1 MGKSIKVH
9 PANGTDNV
17 DQALSDQER
26 KQLDRLV
33 ALWKSDAERGLKTR
47 HATGKALKRLVG
59 PPTKRKAHGQRVLEV
74 CGEKLGIS
82 PSDLNRMGW
91 FSHLFPDFSAFRKQR
106 PEIDSWTKF
115 KTALPS
121 LKPAKGGKARKPVAN
136 PSRPAFGGV
145 AKSLASLTS
154 KLNGL
159 GNRPIGAERE
169 KLVVALRELAKAAS
183 SRLKIRVEVAAVV
196 KDSSMSVATKRVN
209 GAARA

>member
-1 MGKSIKVH
+1 MGSSIKVH
-9 PANGTDNV
+9 PADGTDNV
-17 DQALSDQER
+17 DQALTDQER

-47 HATGKALKRLVG
+47 HQTGKALNRQVG

-74 CGEKLGIS
+74 YGEKLGIA

-91 FSHLFPDFSAFRKQR
+91 FACLFPDFSAFRKQR

-145 AKSLASLTS
+145 AQAIAGLTT

-159 GNRPIGAERE
+159 GNRPIGAERDQ
-169 KLVVALRELAKAAS
+169 LVDALRELAKAAT
-183 SRLKIRVEVAAVV
+183 SRLKIRVEVAVGV
-196 KDSSMSVATKRVN
+196 KESKPVATKRLDRV
-209 GAARA
+209 A

>member
-1 MGKSIKVH
+1 MGSSIKVH

-17 DQALSDQER
+17 DQALTDPER

-47 HATGKALKRLVG
+47 HLMGRVLNKQVG
-59 PPTKRKAHGQRVLEV
+59 PPAKRKAHGRRVLEV
-74 CGEKLGIS
+74 YGEKLGIA

-91 FSHLFPDFSAFRKQR
+91 FACLFPDFSAFRKQR

-121 LKPAKGGKARKPVAN
+121 LKPAKGRKARKPVAN

-183 SRLKIRVEVAAVV
+183 SRLKIRVEVAVGV
-196 KDSSMSVATKRVN
+196 KESKPVATKRLDRV
-209 GAARA
+209 A

>member
-1 MGKSIKVH
+1 MGSSIKVH

-17 DQALSDQER
+17 DQALTDQER

-47 HATGKALKRLVG
+47 HQTGKALNRQVG

-74 CGEKLGIS
+74 YGEKLGIA

-136 PSRPAFGGV
+136 PSLPAARGV
-145 AKSLASLTS
+145 AQAIAGLTT

-159 GNRPIGAERE
+159 DIRPVGAERD
-169 KLVVALRELAKAAS
+169 KLVAALRELAKAAS
-183 SRLKIRVEVAAVV
+183 SRLKIRVEVAVGV
-196 KDSSMSVATKRVN
+196 KDIKPVATKRLDRV
-209 GAARA
+209 A